1 MTTKY
6 RYIGKGT
13 TDSNGIAHM
22 TEDADGQSCNG
33 YTGTGKGLTDI
44 IASTDDSSKIS
55 DSSILSEICSV
66 WDYIVYDGGV
76 TGDKS
81 SSWTVHDSEISTDEN
96 GTLIDKKGEYT
107 STILINGDFEA
118 VFEATN
124 VGAFRFGVVDG
135 SNRNALAYT
144 GNYRYYKMKRVNGV
158 FTFQRSQDNSNW
170 SNITGDST
178 TITTEDV
185 YFLFR
190 VLENSRS
197 LTYKN
202 LKIYRI

>member
-1 MTTKY
+1 M
-6 RYIGKGT
+6 
-13 TDSNGIAHM
+13 
-22 TEDADGQSCNG
+22 
-33 YTGTGKGLTDI
+33 
-44 IASTDDSSKIS
+44 
-55 DSSILSEICSV
+55 
-66 WDYIVYDGGV
+66 
-76 TGDKS
+76 
-81 SSWTVHDSEISTDEN
+81 
-96 GTLIDKKGEYT
+96 
-107 STILINGDFEA
+107 INGDFEA

-185 YFLFR
+185 YFLFL
-190 VLENSRS
+190 VLDNSRS

-202 LKIYRI
+202 LKIYPI